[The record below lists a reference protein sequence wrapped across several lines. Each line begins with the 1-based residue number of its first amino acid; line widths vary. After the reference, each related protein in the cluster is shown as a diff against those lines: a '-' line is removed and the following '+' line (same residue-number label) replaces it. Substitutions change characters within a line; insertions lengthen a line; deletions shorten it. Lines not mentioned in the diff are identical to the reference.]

1 MISAV
6 QLTNLR
12 SLCGG
17 PHDQASPQARRPR
30 RIATILTFDL
40 ACPANRKEAGS
51 PVPPSGKMDLP
62 PR

>member
-12 SLCGG
+12 SLYGG

-30 RIATILTFDL
+30 RIATILTFDQ
-40 ACPANRKEAGS
+40 ACPANRKEA
-51 PVPPSGKMDLP
+51 P
-62 PR
+62 

>member
-1 MISAV
+1 VMISAV

-12 SLCGG
+12 SQCGAPG
-17 PHDQASPQARRPR
+17 NQASPRARRPR
-30 RIATILTFDL
+30 RIATILTFHQ

-51 PVPPSGKMDLP
+51 ADLP